1 MVSSRKNKTLYIDTE
16 ALSSLALVQ
25 EGLITPVTKLM
36 NKAQADEVDET
47 KVYKGVPFPFSFIL
61 APSGRR
67 NEEVLLS
74 LKKGEEI
81 DLVNEGYV
89 VGSLIVEETF
99 EIDPV
104 ARVVNIF
111 GTCEE
116 SHAGV
121 TKTINRIG
129 KIAVSGEYHV
139 TYPIISQHFKRVKSL
154 IKSKNAKTIS
164 SIMLNGSPLHRA
176 HERVLRQALDDCDLL
191 IIFLLKPFNTIDGLR
206 YDIRHDALC
215 KFIENFLPQ
224 NKVIVVPLE
233 TSYIFAGYN
242 ELILDALVARNYGC
256 NRLVVGKNHDGLGL
270 YYDEN
275 RLNTIFDSFKNIKIE
290 IKTTE
295 TYVYCNQ
302 CRTLVSTTSCPHGSH
317 HHIHYHSPSILK
329 LIENGIMPPSILVR
343 REVSASILSALFPNR
358 FDDDLQE
365 IYYALMPSSGI
376 IEKPSQE
383 DFYVQLM
390 GLYQTSSLT

>member
-25 EGLITPVTKLM
+25 EGIIAPVTKLM
-36 NKAQADEVDET
+36 NKAEADEVNAT
-47 KVYKGVPFPFSFIL
+47 KMYKGVPFPFSFIL
-61 APSGRR
+61 APSGKR
-67 NEEVLLS
+67 NEEVLSS
-74 LKKGEEI
+74 LQIGEEI
-81 DLVNEGYV
+81 DLINEGNL
-89 VGSLIVEETF
+89 VGSLKVEDVF

-104 ARVVNIF
+104 ARVASIF

-116 SHAGV
+116 SHIGV

-129 KIAVSGEYHV
+129 KIALSGEYHV

-164 SIMLNGSPLHRA
+164 SLMLSANPLHRA
-176 HERVLRQALDDCDLL
+176 HERVLRQALDDCELL
-191 IIFLLKPFNTIDGLR
+191 IIFLLKPFNTIEGLR
-206 YDIRHDALC
+206 YDIRHDAVC

-233 TSYIFAGYN
+233 ISYIFAGYN
-242 ELILDALVARNYGC
+242 ELILDALVAKNYGC
-256 NRLVVGKNHDGLGL
+256 NRLVVGKNHGGLGL

-275 RLNTIFDSFKNIKIE
+275 RLNTIFDSFKNNKIE

-295 TYVYCNQ
+295 TYVYCDQ
-302 CRTLVSTTSCPHGSH
+302 CRTLVSTISCPHGAH

-329 LIENGIMPPSILVR
+329 LIQNGIMPPSILVR
-343 REVSASILSALFPNR
+343 REVSAFILSALFPNR
-358 FDDDLQE
+358 FEENLKE
-365 IYYALMPSSGI
+365 IYYSLMPSSGI
-376 IEKPSQE
+376 IEEPTQE
-383 DFYVQLM
+383 DFYIQLM

>member
-1 MVSSRKNKTLYIDTE
+1 
-16 ALSSLALVQ
+16 
-25 EGLITPVTKLM
+25 
-36 NKAQADEVDET
+36 
-47 KVYKGVPFPFSFIL
+47 
-61 APSGRR
+61 
-67 NEEVLLS
+67 
-74 LKKGEEI
+74 
-81 DLVNEGYV
+81 
-89 VGSLIVEETF
+89 
-99 EIDPV
+99 
-104 ARVVNIF
+104 
-111 GTCEE
+111 
-116 SHAGV
+116 
-121 TKTINRIG
+121 
-129 KIAVSGEYHV
+129 
-139 TYPIISQHFKRVKSL
+139 
-154 IKSKNAKTIS
+154 
-164 SIMLNGSPLHRA
+164 
-176 HERVLRQALDDCDLL
+176 
-191 IIFLLKPFNTIDGLR
+191 
-206 YDIRHDALC
+206 
-215 KFIENFLPQ
+215 
-224 NKVIVVPLE
+224 
-233 TSYIFAGYN
+233 
-242 ELILDALVARNYGC
+242 
-256 NRLVVGKNHDGLGL
+256 LGL

-317 HHIHYHSPSILK
+317 HHIRYHSPSILR